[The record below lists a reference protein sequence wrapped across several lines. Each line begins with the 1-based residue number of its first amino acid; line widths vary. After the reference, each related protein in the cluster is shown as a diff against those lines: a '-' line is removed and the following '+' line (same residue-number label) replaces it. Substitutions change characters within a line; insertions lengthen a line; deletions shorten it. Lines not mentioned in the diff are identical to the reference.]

1 MRTRSIFAMLL
12 AGALAALLVW
22 AFSVWRHSQVPGRA
36 LVVKWEGAVIGR
48 NFRDFGASLNACLGQ
63 PLVREGQVFR
73 AAMWFS
79 GFSCDSVGAPGTIL
93 SLNFDPKDG
102 HEYYCVEENGTPN
115 VGKHF
120 NTRIE
125 MNDLEFAKNWL
136 DPTVRA
142 EVCGFFAEGFAAI
155 TRGERLLIHCDAGRD
170 RTGTYAALVQ
180 ALTAEAAG
188 RFDDALIDAVEC
200 DYRKT
205 KSLAPAKLGRMN
217 RFLRDVQAQGG
228 PSRFLETHCA
238 LPAKVALDAGRA
250 LVAQVP
256 PVL

>member
-1 MRTRSIFAMLL
+1 MRTRSIFAMCC
-12 AGALAALLVW
+12 AGALVVLLAW
-22 AFSVWRHSQVPGRA
+22 AFTVWRPSQVPGRA
-36 LVVKWEGAVIGR
+36 LVVKWEGAVIGH
-48 NFRDFGASLNACLGQ
+48 NFRDFGASLNACLGT
-63 PLVREGQVFR
+63 PLMREGQAFR

-79 GFSCDSVGAPGTIL
+79 GFSCAAVGSPETIL

-102 HEYYCVEENGTPN
+102 HEFYCLQDDGTPTI
-115 VGKHF
+115 GKHF
-120 NTRIE
+120 NARAE
-125 MNDLEFAKNWL
+125 LNDLEFAKNW
-136 DPTVRA
+136 PNPVVRA

-155 TRGERLLIHCDAGRD
+155 ARGERLLVHCDAGRD
-170 RTGTYAALVQ
+170 RTGTYAALLQ
-180 ALTAEAAG
+180 ALAAEAAG
-188 RFDDALIDAVEC
+188 RFDGALIDAVEC

-238 LPAKVALDAGRA
+238 LPAKVALGAGRA
-250 LVAQVP
+250 LLAHPP